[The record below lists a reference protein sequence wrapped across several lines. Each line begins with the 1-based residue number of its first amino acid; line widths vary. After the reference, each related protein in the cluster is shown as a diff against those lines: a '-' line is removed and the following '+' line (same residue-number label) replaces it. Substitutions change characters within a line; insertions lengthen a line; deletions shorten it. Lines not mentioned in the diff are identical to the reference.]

1 MQTDRPQEDER
12 RTATANRSGHNADSR
27 SDTRKIVLDNPGMMW
42 YNQGTVETPDN
53 RSKRTFPT
61 GSELVQVLDTS
72 QRETRVIC
80 LHWKSDTLKR
90 EASVLL
96 VLLTAL

>member
-1 MQTDRPQEDER
+1 
-12 RTATANRSGHNADSR
+12 
-27 SDTRKIVLDNPGMMW
+27 
-42 YNQGTVETPDN
+42 VETPDN